1 MSEILK
7 TNCVN
12 EGMDNDEELFN
23 MVFENFKNKYKSKRL
38 ELEHRMYGDIVCVKG
53 EDKFN
58 ITGYNLLYNLQRLCE
73 CLEDELF

>member
-1 MSEILK
+1 MVEILK

-58 ITGYNLLYNLQRLCE
+58 ITGYNLLYNLQRLCK

>member
-1 MSEILK
+1 MAEILK

-23 MVFENFKNKYKSKRL
+23 MVFENFKSKYRSRRL
-38 ELEHRMYGDIVCVKG
+38 EIEHRMYG
-53 EDKFN
+53 
-58 ITGYNLLYNLQRLCE
+58 NLLYNLQRLCE

>member
-12 EGMDNDEELFN
+12 EGMDNDVELFN

-38 ELEHRMYGDIVCVKG
+38 ELKHEMYGVIVCVKG

-58 ITGYNLLYNLQRLCE
+58 TTGYNLLYNLQRLCE
-73 CLEDELF
+73 CLEDELY